1 VFYGQFRN
9 FEHHPQKRAIL
20 HHQSHR
26 FGGHQWQGRQFRLS
40 LPSKI
45 AGVAL
50 TRIAMRSVPGAI
62 IVGGV
67 LLAKHLHDAKKDKV
81 KAEAT
86 PAPTPKTT

>member
-1 VFYGQFRN
+1 MASSAFSNIIRKNGQSFIT
-9 FEHHPQKRAIL
+9 KAID
-20 HHQSHR
+20 SVVTNGK
-26 FGGHQWQGRQFRLS
+26 GGSSALS

-67 LLAKHLHDAKKDKV
+67 LLAKHLHDAKKDKA
-81 KAEAT
+81 KAEVT
-86 PAPTPKTT
+86 PAPTPKTA